1 MGPVSEVKGLVPAAR
16 AHIHH
21 VASSPGLR
29 RPGDDA
35 RTHNNTKGLSTPRKE
50 RRGHVTLD
58 IRNVYHEN
66 LVRRPFL
73 NLAQPYSEDY
83 MTCT

>member
-16 AHIHH
+16 AHI
-21 VASSPGLR
+21 ASSPGLR
-29 RPGDDA
+29 RPGDEA
-35 RTHNNTKGLSTPRKE
+35 RTHNNTKGLSTPRKG

-58 IRNVYHEN
+58 IRNVYREN

-83 MTCT
+83 MTCM